1 MNALAANT
9 LQYTDQIK
17 QDYRLQRYRQQQRS
31 NAVRSSIAAIR
42 ADSGLGGETT
52 AAFDRVASIE
62 SAVNASVLDRNESA
76 ALGRAASGAMAQRDR
91 IASSV
96 GSPLEAMLTGGLQG
110 LQAGLNILGLVQAL
124 DERQALVNNGR
135 VDGNG

>member
-1 MNALAANT
+1 M
-9 LQYTDQIK
+9 
-17 QDYRLQRYRQQQRS
+17 
-31 NAVRSSIAAIR
+31 
-42 ADSGLGGETT
+42 
-52 AAFDRVASIE
+52 
-62 SAVNASVLDRNESA
+62 LDRNESA